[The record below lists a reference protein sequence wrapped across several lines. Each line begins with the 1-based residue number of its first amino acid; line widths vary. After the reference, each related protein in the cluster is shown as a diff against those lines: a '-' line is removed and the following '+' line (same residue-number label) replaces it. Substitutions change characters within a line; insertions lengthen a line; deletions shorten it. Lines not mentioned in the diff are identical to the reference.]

1 MTQLSLK
8 EVINVIMENIIIP
21 AASKTTLII
30 MPEIGGHYKP
40 NSVVLR
46 WHN

>member
-21 AASKTTLII
+21 AASKITLII
-30 MPEIGGHYKP
+30 MPEVGGHYKP
-40 NSVVLR
+40 NSVMP
-46 WHN
+46 